1 MRYTCENIL
10 LLLLA
15 ATLTGCGEQPAETD
29 IQQPESS
36 VAVVETESV
45 AIDDNETLTT
55 RQMQMWS
62 GSCALCHVNGNA
74 GAPVVGIAQHWQ
86 PRVAKGME
94 TLLQHTVE
102 GFNSM
107 PPLGYCMACEMADFS
122 AMIHFMSKNHSA
134 SGAATLVGETAVV
147 GESE

>member
-45 AIDDNETLTT
+45 AIDDNET
-55 RQMQMWS
+55 
-62 GSCALCHVNGNA
+62 
-74 GAPVVGIAQHWQ
+74 
-86 PRVAKGME
+86 
-94 TLLQHTVE
+94 
-102 GFNSM
+102 
-107 PPLGYCMACEMADFS
+107 
-122 AMIHFMSKNHSA
+122 
-134 SGAATLVGETAVV
+134 
-147 GESE
+147 

>member
-1 MRYTCENIL
+1 MRYEFAFFL
-10 LLLLA
+10 PLFLVVALA
-15 ATLTGCGEQPAETD
+15 GCGEQAATTGVE
-29 IQQPESS
+29 QPQTS
-36 VAVVETESV
+36 VALVEPDAGTM
-45 AIDDNETLTT
+45 DNGEILTN

-74 GAPVVGIAQHWQ
+74 GAPVVGIAEHWQ

-94 TLLQHTVE
+94 TLVQHTVE

-107 PPLGYCMACEMADFS
+107 PPLGYCMACERQDFR
-122 AMIHFMSKNHSA
+122 AMILFMSKNHSA
-134 SGAATLVGETAVV
+134 SGATAVV